1 MDIYVGFFFLFAC
14 LYLLILILEIQLTRG
29 KRVGITLT
37 DLTLSNMY
45 ACLWD
50 FNKILNWIELLCII
64 VLYVYMFC
72 YVNKIIETISCL
84 FSLNWNRML
93 KQWRSINNYST
104 SRKKNTTS
112 KQTLNIY
119 ILMNIHVF
127 GLRQAY
133 IFDRVKSV
141 NVIQRESFCIELQET
156 VKTNNNIKI
165 YIYIHTKNKIM
176 YNKNIS
182 SSI

>member
-1 MDIYVGFFFLFAC
+1 VCIYI
-14 LYLLILILEIQLTRG
+14 YILILLFVFTVSCNSIQNDSRFNICCIL
-29 KRVGITLT
+29 
-37 DLTLSNMY
+37 
-45 ACLWD
+45 CLKLYYNCNERWD
-50 FNKILNWIELLCII
+50 FNKILKWIELLCII

-141 NVIQRESFCIELQET
+141 NVIPTLFPLVNWISNININRYKQANKKKKLTYISIE
-156 VKTNNNIKI
+156 I
-165 YIYIHTKNKIM
+165 
-176 YNKNIS
+176 
-182 SSI
+182 